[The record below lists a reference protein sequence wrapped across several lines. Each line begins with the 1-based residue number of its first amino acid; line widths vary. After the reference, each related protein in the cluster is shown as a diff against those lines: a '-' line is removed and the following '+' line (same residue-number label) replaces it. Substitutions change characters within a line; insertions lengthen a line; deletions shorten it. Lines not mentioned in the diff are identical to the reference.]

1 MVFSSVGGPAY
12 VMDLDRGRRD
22 GTLQDMQD
30 MQDFIDSIRVP
41 AGEVQNIEGA
51 AAH

>member
-1 MVFSSVGGPAY
+1 MTWCSPSVGGPAY

-30 MQDFIDSIRVP
+30 FLRF
-41 AGEVQNIEGA
+41 AKA
-51 AAH
+51 